1 MLAVVIGLMVVGGQQ
16 IEAEGVFQRH
26 VHGQISTG

>member
-1 MLAVVIGLMVVGGQQ
+1 MLAVVIGLVVVGGQQ
-16 IEAEGVFQRH
+16 IEAERVFQGH